1 MLLRKKANVEE
12 IRDLISGDVKRIEKE
27 IVNLGN
33 EVESVYQEMEKK
45 LSEIPNLKEFNM
57 LNKLIQQKADISD
70 LAKIRDLEREVN
82 STVQELQN

>member
-82 STVQELQN
+82 STVQEL